1 MCCTFWNRK
10 KNLVCSTEILIK
22 KPVVLLMCRSVGC
35 CGSLSCQPTAVVLSC
50 TLLDASSRSARSNC
64 QRQLLYILS
73 VIASN
78 RSTAYLQYSRNSKP
92 DPLPISTQTYL
103 PPPPHN
109 PIRHI
114 DCPPLLPSISDLI

>member
-64 QRQLLYILS
+64 QRQLLYIVS

-78 RSTAYLQYSRNSKP
+78 RSTAYLQYSRNSKS
-92 DPLPISTQTYL
+92 DPLPTSTQTY
-103 PPPPHN
+103 PPPH

-114 DCPPLLPSISDLI
+114 DCPPLLPWISDLI

>member
-78 RSTAYLQYSRNSKP
+78 RSTAYLQYSRSSKS
-92 DPLPISTQTYL
+92 DPLPTSTQTYT
-103 PPPPHN
+103 PPLH

-114 DCPPLLPSISDLI
+114 DCPPLLPWISDLI

>member
-78 RSTAYLQYSRNSKP
+78 RSTAYLQYSRNNKS
-92 DPLPISTQTYL
+92 DPLPTSTQTY
-103 PPPPHN
+103 PPPN

>member
-64 QRQLLYILS
+64 QRQLLYIYILS

-92 DPLPISTQTYL
+92 DPLPTSTQTS
-103 PPPPHN
+103 PPH

-114 DCPPLLPSISDLI
+114 DCPPLLPWIVT

>member
-78 RSTAYLQYSRNSKP
+78 RSTAYLQYSRSSKS
-92 DPLPISTQTYL
+92 DPLPTSTQTY
-103 PPPPHN
+103 PPPPPN

-114 DCPPLLPSISDLI
+114 DCPPLLPWISDLI

>member
-78 RSTAYLQYSRNSKP
+78 RSTAYLQYSRNSKS
-92 DPLPISTQTYL
+92 DPLPTSPQTY
-103 PPPPHN
+103 PPPPPN

-114 DCPPLLPSISDLI
+114 DCPPLLPWISDLI

>member
-64 QRQLLYILS
+64 QRQLLYIVS

-78 RSTAYLQYSRNSKP
+78 RSTAYLQYSRSSKP
-92 DPLPISTQTYL
+92 DPPPHHHHSTQTYR
-103 PPPPHN
+103 PH

-114 DCPPLLPSISDLI
+114 DCHLYLGKVT

>member
-78 RSTAYLQYSRNSKP
+78 RSTAYLQYSRSSKP
-92 DPLPISTQTYL
+92 DPLPTSTQTY
-103 PPPPHN
+103 PPPPPN

-114 DCPPLLPSISDLI
+114 DCPPLLPWISDLI